1 MIRKLS
7 ILLMIV
13 LISIIPI
20 CIYDTMSLEA
30 PHIEGTKSI
39 SPSRV
44 LKEQKITVTIKITG
58 EGDITLAPIDVV
70 LILDKSGSMRGDK
83 IVDAREAAKSFLDYT
98 FDVDKVALVS
108 FSNDPKIN
116 FDLQFTNSANED
128 LLEVEIDDL
137 IASGSTNIYDAIVTA
152 NEILTDSPRAGV
164 PLVEILLTD
173 GAHNY
178 PSFLSDSDFES
189 LADQSKNEGIIIYTI
204 GLGEDVNEKRL
215 ELIANTTGGKYYFAP
230 SSEDLGDIFEDI
242 ASFLNIA
249 GTDIVVSEN
258 IPSYL
263 SYNGD
268 ASINPDETTTNNGV
282 TIKWNIDTLSIGKDW
297 EVTYSAQANEAVE
310 SSDLVSQTR
319 IDYIKTDAASTTIN
333 LKPGLIYNDI
343 ALTYLAVENARV
355 TQGDINE
362 IVTTVESQGSVQRTF
377 DLEIKYDNTL
387 ISSQSI
393 TLNSGQTKDITYSW
407 NTSNAEVGKF
417 NITATIDPD
426 QDIWEQD
433 RTDNIATTEVEISSV
448 SQFPFL
454 PIFIAVIIM
463 LVVPIVAA
471 TMYSRPRG
479 GPPRCEECG
488 EFLFYDNRTRNW
500 YCRRCRRYVR

>member
-1 MIRKLS
+1 MIRKVS
-7 ILLMIV
+7 ILFIIIL
-13 LISIIPI
+13 LSIIPI
-20 CIYDTMSLEA
+20 CIQDTISLEA
-30 PHIEGTKSI
+30 PHIEGTKII
-39 SPSRV
+39 SPQRV
-44 LKEQKITVTIKITG
+44 LKEQKITVTIKLTG

-83 IVDAREAAKSFLDYT
+83 IIDAKEAAKSFLDYT
-98 FDVDKVALVS
+98 FDVDKVSLVT

-116 FDLQFTNSANED
+116 FDLQFMNSANED
-128 LLEVEIDDL
+128 LLKVEIDAI
-137 IASGSTNIYDAIVTA
+137 IASGSTNIYDSIVTA
-152 NEILTDSPRAGV
+152 NEILTDSPRGGV

-189 LADQSKNEGIIIYTI
+189 LAAQTRDKGIIIYTI

-230 SSEDLGDIFEDI
+230 NSEDLGDIFEDI

-249 GTDIVVSEN
+249 GTDIVVSET

-268 ASINPDETTTNNGV
+268 ASKNPDETTTNDGV
-282 TIKWNIDTLSIGKDW
+282 TLKWNIGTLSIGKEW
-297 EVTYSAQANEAVE
+297 NVTYTAQTKEAVE

-333 LKPGLIYNDI
+333 LEPGLIYNDI
-343 ALTYLAVENARV
+343 ALTYLAVKHERV

-362 IVTTVESQGSVQRTF
+362 ITTTVESQGSVQRTF
-377 DLEIKYDNTL
+377 DLEIRYDSTL
-387 ISSQSI
+387 INSQSL
-393 TLNSGQTKDITYSW
+393 TLNPGQTKNVTYSW
-407 NTSNAEVGKF
+407 NTSSAEVGRYT
-417 NITATIDPD
+417 ITATIDPD
-426 QDIWEQD
+426 QQIWEQD
-433 RTDNIATTEVEISSV
+433 RTDNTATTEVEISSA
-448 SQFPFL
+448 SEYPFII
-454 PIFIAVIIM
+454 IFIAI
-463 LVVPIVAA
+463 LLLLTVPIVAA
-471 TMYSRPRG
+471 AMYSKPRG

-488 EFLFYDNRTRNW
+488 EFLFYDKRTRRW
-500 YCRRCRRYVR
+500 YCKRCRRYVL